1 MKFFLFFFILCKQ
14 NADVIFEADS
24 YLFIFKHFLFSE
36 LSKNLLWKLSVDNNA
51 TVLPVAN

>member
-1 MKFFLFFFILCKQ
+1 MYHGDWIITRFWILKMKFFLFFFILCKQ

-36 LSKNLLWKLSVDNNA
+36 LSKNLL
-51 TVLPVAN
+51 